1 MKKRGLWAKGGG
13 AAEKADQ
20 QIFRAI
26 YELTEVE
33 VDPKEDPKARTLV
46 RRLVHDYRMEE
57 ELKDNAQA
65 AARIMVDRLR
75 RSPRCFAS
83 QFSVTLWREEAAAT
97 AAAHAPLE
105 LDAFVSYTGLHLYM
119 AGDAQAHVASYTYDE
134 SLVGWSAVNSMLIL
148 TIVDDGA
155 AGGPDGTAGQA
166 ALKNM
171 LLRTQEATAM
181 RVLLSRYADAVADE
195 REKEKEAE
203 KLQNAAARRQR
214 SKSRTPGLP
223 GNAGRD
229 VTA

>member
-1 MKKRGLWAKGGG
+1 
-13 AAEKADQ
+13 
-20 QIFRAI
+20 
-26 YELTEVE
+26 
-33 VDPKEDPKARTLV
+33 
-46 RRLVHDYRMEE
+46 
-57 ELKDNAQA
+57 
-65 AARIMVDRLR
+65 MVDRLR